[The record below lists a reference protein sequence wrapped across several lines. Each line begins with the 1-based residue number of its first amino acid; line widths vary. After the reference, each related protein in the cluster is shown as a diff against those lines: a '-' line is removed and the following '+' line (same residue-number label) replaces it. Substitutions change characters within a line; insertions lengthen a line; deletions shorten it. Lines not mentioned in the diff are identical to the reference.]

1 MQRNSMR
8 DLDFSC
14 GGLLP
19 LIAPLE
25 REPAAR
31 DDRRDF

>member
-1 MQRNSMR
+1 MR

-19 LIAPLE
+19 LIASPSRRRRLATT
-25 REPAAR
+25 AAMSG
-31 DDRRDF
+31 